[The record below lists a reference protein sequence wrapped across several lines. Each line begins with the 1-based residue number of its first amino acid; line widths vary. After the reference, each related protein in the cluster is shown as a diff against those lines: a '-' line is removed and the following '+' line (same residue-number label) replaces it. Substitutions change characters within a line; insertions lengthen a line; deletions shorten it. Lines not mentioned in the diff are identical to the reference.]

1 MYGQHKFE
9 QYIKA
14 NPQHRHKNFFDR
26 PHWTRRNFFQILGSG
41 VTASFLAGRAH
52 AEGLSQA
59 AVTPVNKAK
68 NVIFVLLTGAPSHTD
83 TFDLKFLDGT
93 TPADFNP
100 TKYGDILWP
109 AGLLPKLATKLPDIA
124 IVRSLRAWALVHSL
138 GQTWQQIGRNPA
150 AALGDIAPNIGSI
163 VALEKEKERTVN
175 QVFPSFLALNSA
187 QGVGSGYLS
196 SKYAPFKINPVAAGL
211 SNVTN
216 VDGQARLNDR
226 FALLH
231 SLDDPL
237 RQAPSPLGK
246 PMEDMDSFYAA
257 AKGLTYNSTVDTAFR
272 FSTADSARYGTTGF
286 GNACL
291 VAKQVLAANQGTRF
305 IQISYGSWDMHIN
318 IYDKQVNPRGSL
330 YALGTPLDDG
340 VSALLTDLKAAG
352 LLDSTLV
359 VMVGEFGR
367 TVGKLNPGGG
377 RDHFLQQFVMFAGA
391 GVKGGRAIGS
401 TNADGSATVDP
412 GWSQGRDVKPEDI
425 EATIYSAMGID
436 WTYVNYNDPFHRG
449 FEYVPGG
456 KDGVYAPINEL
467 WG

>member
-1 MYGQHKFE
+1 MYGQKQFE
-9 QYIKA
+9 QYVRK
-14 NPQHRHKNFFDR
+14 NPQHRHKNFFER
-26 PHWTRRNFFQILGSG
+26 PHWTRRNFFQILGAG
-41 VTASFLAGRAH
+41 VTGSYLAGRAH
-52 AEGLSQA
+52 AEGISQA
-59 AVTPVNKAK
+59 GVTPINKAK
-68 NVIFVLLTGAPSHTD
+68 NVIFILLTGAPAHVD

-109 AGLLPKLATKLPDIA
+109 TGLLPKLATNLPDMA

-187 QGVGSGYLS
+187 QGIGSGYLS
-196 SKYAPFKINPVAAGL
+196 SKYAPFKISPSVNGLANVANP
-211 SNVTN
+211 
-216 VDGQARLNDR
+216 DGQSRLNDR

-231 SLDDPL
+231 QLDDPL
-237 RQAPSPLGK
+237 RQAPSPLGR
-246 PMEDMDSFYAA
+246 PLEDMDSFYAA
-257 AKGLTYNSTVDTAFR
+257 AKNMTYNSVVNSAFS
-272 FSTADSARYGTTGF
+272 FNSSDSSRYGGTSF

-305 IQISYGSWDMHIN
+305 IQISYGSWDMHQN
-318 IYDKQVNPRGSL
+318 IYDKQVNPRGNL
-330 YALGTPLDDG
+330 YALSTPLDDG

-352 LLDSTLV
+352 MLDSTLV

-367 TVGKLNPGGG
+367 TVGKLNPANG

-391 GVKGGRAIGS
+391 GVKGGRAIGA

-412 GWSQGRDVKPEDI
+412 GWSQARDVKPEDI